1 MIEGNDLVMKNFK
14 ECLGKELLFFDGAMG
29 TTLQKMGL
37 KPGELPEIW
46 NIERPED
53 IKSIH
58 KGYVDA
64 GADII
69 KTNTFGANRIKMK
82 DNPGLIEEVIVKG
95 VAIAREANPDGFV
108 ALDIGPL
115 GKLLAPM
122 GDLSFDGAYDI
133 FAEAVRAGAK
143 TDCDLILIETMT
155 DVYEAKAAV
164 LAAKENSDLP
174 VVITF
179 AFEENQRLLTGAT
192 IETTVLM
199 FEALGVDAIG
209 FNCGLGPRQMKPLAE
224 KLAKIAS
231 IPVVVNP
238 NAGMPVC
245 VDGVTTF
252 DVNASEFADIQKE
265 IALLG
270 CSIVGGCCGTTKEH
284 IKALCT
290 VLKGTKVQERNV
302 EKLTAVSS
310 ATKTAVF
317 GKRPLI
323 VGERI
328 NPTGKEDLANAIKD
342 GDIDSIIDEV
352 FEQSYAS
359 DIIDVNVGVPG
370 IDEAKMME
378 KAVFEIQSVCN
389 LPLSIDTADSSAMER
404 AIRIYN
410 GKPLL
415 NSVNGKQE
423 SMDTVFP
430 IAKKYGAAVVC
441 MTLDEKGI
449 PASSEG
455 RIEIA
460 RKIIAEVEKY
470 GIKKENLV
478 FDTVV
483 MPDFEGDGTA
493 KITLETLD
501 YIKNTMGCSTI
512 LGISNIS
519 CGFGERE
526 KMNAEFFVSA
536 MEKGL
541 SAGIV
546 DPTSDAVMDAY
557 RDFCD
562 VHSIELD
569 F

>member
-1 MIEGNDLVMKNFK
+1 MKDFK
-14 ECLGKELLFFDGAMG
+14 KYLGKELLFFDGAMG

-37 KPGELPEIW
+37 KPGELPELW
-46 NIERPED
+46 NIERPDD

-82 DNPGLIEEVIVKG
+82 DNPGLIEDAIVKG
-95 VAIAREANPDGFV
+95 VEIAREANPDGFV

-115 GKLLAPM
+115 GKLLMPM
-122 GDLSFDGAYDI
+122 GDLSFDDAYDI
-133 FAEAVRAGAK
+133 FAEVVRAGAK
-143 TDCDLILIETMT
+143 TDCDLILIETMS

-179 AFEENQRLLTGAT
+179 AFDENQRLLTGAT

-224 KLAKIAS
+224 KLAMAAT
-231 IPVVVNP
+231 IPIIVNP
-238 NAGMPVC
+238 NAGLPIC

-252 DVNASEFADIQKE
+252 DVDASEFASIQKE

-270 CSIVGGCCGTTKEH
+270 CSIVGGCCGTTAEH
-284 IKALCT
+284 IKALCDM
-290 VLKGTKVQERNV
+290 LKGTKVKERNIERV
-302 EKLTAVSS
+302 TAVSS
-310 ATKTAVF
+310 ATKMAVF

-328 NPTGKEDLANAIKD
+328 NPTGKETLANAIKD
-342 GDIDSIIDEV
+342 GDVDCIIDEV
-352 FEQSYAS
+352 FEQSYVS
-359 DIIDVNVGVPG
+359 DIIDVNVSVPE

-389 LPLSIDTADSSAMER
+389 LPLSIDTADASAMER
-404 AIRIYN
+404 ALRIYN
-410 GKPLL
+410 GKALL
-415 NSVNGKQE
+415 NSVNGKKE
-423 SMDTVFP
+423 SMDAVFP

-441 MTLDEKGI
+441 MTLDENGI
-449 PASSEG
+449 PDSSEG

-460 RKIIAEVEKY
+460 KKISAEAEKY
-470 GIKKENLV
+470 GIKKENLI
-478 FDTVV
+478 FDAIV
-483 MPDFEGDGTA
+483 MPDFEDNNTA
-493 KITLETLD
+493 KITLETLSF
-501 YIKNTMGCSTI
+501 IKNTMGYNTI
-512 LGISNIS
+512 LGISNVS
-519 CGFGERE
+519 FGLPERE
-526 KMNAEFFVSA
+526 KRNAQFFANA

-557 RDFCD
+557 REYCEA
-562 VHSIELD
+562 HSIEVD